1 MIKIKKARDR
11 KGYFKEKKASY
22 GSIKAHKYE
31 WKAYGKRIYRHH
43 FKNVDEEI
51 CKTVKFQFYKFLD

>member
-22 GSIKAHKYE
+22 GNK
-31 WKAYGKRIYRHH
+31 
-43 FKNVDEEI
+43 I
-51 CKTVKFQFYKFLD
+51 CCLQLTKKLYKINHLNNFI

>member
-1 MIKIKKARDR
+1 MIKIKKARDK

-22 GSIKAHKYE
+22 RSIKAHKYE

-43 FKNVDEEI
+43 FKNVDKEI
-51 CKTVKFQFYKFLD
+51 CKPEKFQFYKFLN